1 MACLSVPPYS
11 SYNKIRVMTLTRHCS
26 YQKKKWATSVLTAR
40 LSANTYNKYWPIYTI
55 HLTPSHLPKTTN
67 GVPIVP
73 TSEFVAEISQT
84 EWRVSI
90 NDSSLEW
97 YANGRRIDAEFS
109 LQRPSQN
116 SRVNNQ
122 RHCWSQIRELWARFI
137 TRCYWEYYV
146 SDVYFCSQFCGC
158 FSTKAM
164 R

>member
-11 SYNKIRVMTLTRHCS
+11 SYSKIRVMTLTRHCS

-73 TSEFVAEISQT
+73 TSEFVVEISQT
-84 EWRVSI
+84 EWRLST

-109 LQRPSQN
+109 LQRPSHN
-116 SRVNNQ
+116 SRENNQ
-122 RHCWSQIRELWARFI
+122 RQSGSQIREIWARFV
-137 TRCYWEYYV
+137 TYCYWESYAKFF
-146 SDVYFCSQFCGC
+146 SFRSHFCPFLATEALS
-158 FSTKAM
+158 
-164 R
+164 